1 MEVSWADILRLSKIR
16 KWESSHV
23 SSAQPRRRQAAP
35 RRKPAELDPSDPL
48 AAFDATLAPVRS
60 LDDLAQQFPDRDLSL
75 SRRRAPLEMYSSEE
89 NPNAFALDSLE
100 FFLVISQYFREALP
114 LRLIFLLIACQR
126 AGGRIELTQDEMAK
140 VLDVSRQAVN
150 ESLQEIMTHGIVY
163 KRSRGV
169 YQFNPPYSYRIGE
182 LVRTMDG
189 GKKYVRVEQDEVINE
204 VRRDT
209 SLPDLV
215 RFPSLDHLRRAVEE
229 MRAERAERRSERKK
243 ARQAAEQP
251 VDGLWELPG
260 AAEEGM
266 AQ

>member
-1 MEVSWADILRLSKIR
+1 M
-16 KWESSHV
+16 
-23 SSAQPRRRQAAP
+23 SSAQLRRHPAALQ
-35 RRKPAELDPSDPL
+35 RKSAELAPSDPL
-48 AAFDATLAPVRS
+48 AIFDTTLTPVRS

-100 FFLVISQYFREALP
+100 FFLVISQHFREALP
-114 LRLIFLLIACQR
+114 LRLIFLRIACQR

-140 VLDVSRQAVN
+140 VLDISRQAVN
-150 ESLQEIMTHGIVY
+150 EALQEIMTHGIVY

-169 YQFNPPYSYRIGE
+169 YQFNPPHSYRTGE

-189 GKKYVRVEQDEVINE
+189 GTKYVRVEQDEVLNE
-204 VRRDT
+204 VRKDT

-229 MRAERAERRSERKK
+229 MRAEPAERRTERKK

-251 VDGLWELPG
+251 AEGLWELPG
-260 AAEEGM
+260 TAKEGM

>member
-1 MEVSWADILRLSKIR
+1 
-16 KWESSHV
+16 
-23 SSAQPRRRQAAP
+23 
-35 RRKPAELDPSDPL
+35 
-48 AAFDATLAPVRS
+48 
-60 LDDLAQQFPDRDLSL
+60 
-75 SRRRAPLEMYSSEE
+75 MYSSED

-150 ESLQEIMTHGIVY
+150 EALQEIMTHGIVY

-182 LVRTMDG
+182 LVRTLDG
-189 GKKYVRVEQDEVINE
+189 GKKYVRVEQDEV
-204 VRRDT
+204 RKDT

-229 MRAERAERRSERKK
+229 MRAERAERRTERKK
-243 ARQAAEQP
+243 ARQAAEEP
-251 VDGLWELPG
+251 TDGLWELPG